1 MENTSLLQTRP
12 EKLNKGLGKWGIGLA
27 FPMAFIYVRL
37 FLFGLGNY
45 STVADGIAKFLFC
58 VMFIVWNEL
67 VLAGRCKQ
75 KKLSGSDI
83 FWYLALLLSSAL
95 LYMGPEFGLGILVL
109 HIVVFY
115 ATAVRS
121 RGLLMGT
128 TSCYIVGDFIVTMFI
143 RPFANF
149 ARMFQD
155 IVLFSGEERKKG
167 KAWIGVLAVVFI
179 LPAFLIALYFLGQL
193 DPTFGKVLS
202 NITDYI
208 TADEVARNVCS
219 LFLAFPVGMY
229 LYGMLS
235 GCARKDEEEMLNDG
249 RRTDALF
256 EKLRAAPVV
265 ISRILLILFDLL
277 YIVFFCFRGNYYF
290 DSFSGKIG
298 EGFTLAEYARQGF
311 FELCGIMAV
320 NLFVFCV
327 IRFLTMKEEY
337 KSAFNKVLLSLLMC
351 ESIVFAISSL
361 SKLVLYFSI
370 YGYTAKRLLSMW
382 GTIFLG
388 AGCILVI
395 LSLFISRKDFM
406 RIWTVITMSTYILIC
421 IASGIFTFTGSISD
435 RCEVQLVLNED
446 VTAVTWDFYDT
457 NGDKIDSYRAEDK
470 EDYLIDKNETIFC
483 NKPEDYDYYTITIT
497 KMGGLEKR
505 VDYFYEHYKDTI
517 IRITEN
523 DNGIYHSSIR

>member
-12 EKLNKGLGKWGIGLA
+12 VNLNKGLGKWGTGLA
-27 FPMAFIYVRL
+27 FPMAFLYVRL
-37 FLFGLGNY
+37 FLFGLTDY
-45 STVADGIAKFLFC
+45 SKIADGIAKFLFC
-58 VMFIVWNEL
+58 VLFIVWNEL
-67 VLAGRCKQ
+67 VLSGRCKQ
-75 KKLSGSDI
+75 HKPSAADI
-83 FWYLALLLSSAL
+83 FWYSSLVLSSAL
-95 LYMGPEFGLGILVL
+95 LYWAPEYELAVLIL

-115 ATAVRS
+115 VVAVRS

-128 TSCYIVGDFIVTMFI
+128 TSCYIVGDFFITMII

-149 ARMFQD
+149 VRVFQD
-155 IVLFSGEERKKG
+155 IGLFSGEQRKKG
-167 KAWIGVLAVVFI
+167 KTWIGILAIIFI
-179 LPAFLIALYFLGQL
+179 IPAFIIALYLLGQI
-193 DPTFGKVLS
+193 DPAFGQFYS

-208 TADEVARNVCS
+208 SELEVAKDVAS

-235 GCARKDEEEMLNDG
+235 GCARKDEEEMLSDG
-249 RRTDALF
+249 RRTNAVF

-337 KSAFNKVLLSLLMC
+337 KSVFNKILLTLLMC

-395 LSLFISRKDFM
+395 LSLFIERKDFM
-406 RIWTVITMSTYILIC
+406 RIWTVITMSTYILVC
-421 IASGIFTFTGSISD
+421 IASGIFTLTGSLSNN
-435 RCEVQLVLNED
+435 CEVQLALD
-446 VTAVTWDFYDT
+446 KDIRAVTWDFYDEDT
-457 NGDKIDSYRAEDK
+457 EKIKTYTEGNDGQM
-470 EDYLIDKNETIFC
+470 IDKNKTLFC
-483 NKPEDYDYYTITIT
+483 SKPEGYDFYTITIT
-497 KMGGLEKR
+497 DSLGEDTC
-505 VDYFYEHYKDTI
+505 VDYFHEHYKDTI
-517 IRITEN
+517 IRITRN
-523 DNGIYHSSIR
+523 DNGIYNSSIR

>member
-1 MENTSLLQTRP
+1 MENTSLLQMRP
-12 EKLNKGLGKWGIGLA
+12 EKLNKGLGKWGAGLA
-27 FPMAFIYVRL
+27 FPMAFVYVRL
-37 FLFGLGNY
+37 FLFGISDY
-45 STVADGIAKFLFC
+45 SKIADGIAKFLFC
-58 VMFIVWNEL
+58 ILFIVWNEL

-75 KKLSGSDI
+75 KKLSGADI
-83 FWYLALLLSSAL
+83 FWYLALVLSSAL
-95 LYMGPEFGLGILVL
+95 LYMAPEYGLAVLIL

-128 TSCYIVGDFIVTMFI
+128 TSCYIVGDFLVTMFI
-143 RPFANF
+143 RPFANYV
-149 ARMFQD
+149 RLFQD
-155 IVLFSGEERKKG
+155 VGLFSGGEHKKG
-167 KAWIGVLAVVFI
+167 KIWIGILAIVFI
-179 LPAFLIALYFLGQL
+179 LPAFLIALYLLGQI
-193 DPTFGKVLS
+193 DPTFGKVFA

-219 LFLAFPVGMY
+219 LFLAFPVGLY

-235 GCARKDEEEMLNDG
+235 GCARKDEEEMLSDG

-337 KSAFNKVLLSLLMC
+337 KSAFNKILLSLLMV

-388 AGCILVI
+388 AGCVLVI
-395 LSLFISRKDFM
+395 LSLFINRKDFM

-421 IASGIFTFTGSISD
+421 IASGIFTFTGSISNK
-435 RCEVQLVLNED
+435 CEVQLELNND
-446 VTAVTWDFYDT
+446 IQAVTWTFYD
-457 NGDKIDSYRAEDK
+457 NDGDEIETHTEDNK
-470 EDYLIDKNETIFC
+470 GEFIYKNETLFC
-483 NKPEDYDYYTITIT
+483 NKPEEYDYYTITIT
-497 KMGGLEKR
+497 NKNGEEKR
-505 VDYFYEHYKDTI
+505 VDYFHEQYKDTI

-523 DNGIYHSSIR
+523 DNGFYDSSIR

>member
-1 MENTSLLQTRP
+1 MEKTSLVQTRP

-27 FPMAFIYVRL
+27 FPMAFVYVRL
-37 FLFGLGNY
+37 FLFGIADY
-45 STVADGIAKFLFC
+45 SKIADGIAKFLFC
-58 VMFIVWNEL
+58 VLFIVWNEL

-75 KKLSGSDI
+75 RKLSASDI
-83 FWYLALLLSSAL
+83 FWYLALVLSSAL
-95 LYMGPEFGLGILVL
+95 LYMAPEYGLAVLVL

-115 ATAVRS
+115 TTAVRS
-121 RGLLMGT
+121 RGLLMGY
-128 TSCYIVGDFIVTMFI
+128 TSCYIVGDFMVTIFI

-149 ARMFQD
+149 VRLFRD
-155 IVLFSGEERKKG
+155 VGLFSGEEHKKG
-167 KAWIGVLAVVFI
+167 KIWIGILAIVFI
-179 LPAFLIALYFLGQL
+179 LPAFLIALYLLGQI
-193 DPTFGKVLS
+193 DPTFGQVFA

-208 TADEVARNVCS
+208 TDDEVARNVCS
-219 LFLAFPVGMY
+219 LFLAFPVGLY

-388 AGCILVI
+388 AGCVLVI
-395 LSLFISRKDFM
+395 LSLFITRKDFM

-421 IASGIFTFTGSISD
+421 IASGIFTFTGSISNN
-435 RCEVQLVLNED
+435 CEVQLELKND
-446 VTAVTWDFYDT
+446 VKAVTWTFYDS
-457 NGDKIDSYRAEDK
+457 NGEEIETHTEDNNG
-470 EDYLIDKNETIFC
+470 ELIYKNVTLFC
-483 NKPEDYDYYTITIT
+483 SKPEKYDYYTINIT
-497 KMGGLEKR
+497 NRSGDDKR
-505 VDYFYEHYKDTI
+505 VDYFHEQYKDTI